1 MQLQTK
7 TMDMQ
12 ELPGPTGIPLLGNLL
27 QISPEGLHRNIERW
41 ANRYG
46 SIYKIRLGTHDI
58 VIVTATETVQYVLKN
73 RPDKFRRLGRMDDVI
88 REMGFIGVFNAEGDE
103 WKRQRKFVSQALNL
117 TRLKAFFPTLVSI
130 TEKLFNRWSRLY
142 SESSAMAIKAELMR
156 YTVDITSRLAFG
168 YNMNTIEK
176 DSDVIQDH
184 LEAIF
189 PNIYKRINSP
199 VPYWRYFKLSA
210 DRKLEASL
218 QVIHKTLQGIISKTR
233 EQLDENP
240 ALKENPDN
248 FLQSLLVA
256 SAREEPISNHVI
268 IGNVLTML
276 LAGEDT
282 TAHTLA
288 WVFYFMHLHPEVQ
301 KKMQRE
307 ADAVLGNER
316 MLVDY
321 EDTTRL
327 PYIEAVALEAMRLKP
342 VAPMLFFE
350 TLENVEIDGY
360 KVPKD
365 TGVFVNTQ
373 YSANRKENFSEPEQ
387 FIPARWIAGA
397 CPYLDAHNERAF
409 MPFGA
414 GPRYCPGSNLAML
427 EMKAVLAMVC
437 KNFEVVMN
445 TNPAEVREIMAFTMM
460 PTDFNIRFVKRTG
473 E

>member
-1 MQLQTK
+1 MQFQTK
-7 TMDMQ
+7 AMDMHDI
-12 ELPGPTGIPLLGNLL
+12 PGPNGIPLLGNLL
-27 QISPEGLHRNIERW
+27 QISPESLHRNIERW
-41 ANRYG
+41 ANQYG
-46 SIYKIRLGTHDI
+46 SIYKIRLGTHNI
-58 VIVTATETVQYVLKN
+58 VIVTATETIQYVLKN

-103 WKRQRKFVSQALNL
+103 WRRQRMFVSQALNL
-117 TRLKAFFPTLVSI
+117 TRLKTFFPTLVSI
-130 TEKLFNRWSRLY
+130 TEKLFNRWNRLY
-142 SESSAMAIKAELMR
+142 TKSSALAIKAELMR

-168 YNMNTIEK
+168 YNMNTIEN
-176 DSDVIQDH
+176 DSDIIQDH
-184 LEAIF
+184 LKAIF

-210 DRKLEASL
+210 DKKLEASL
-218 QVIHKTLQGIISKTR
+218 HVIHNTMQGIINKTR
-233 EQLDENP
+233 EQLDEDP
-240 ALKENPDN
+240 ALKDNPVN

-256 SAREEPISNHVI
+256 ARKEPISNDVI
-268 IGNVLTML
+268 SGNVLTML

-288 WVFYFMHLHPEVQ
+288 WIFYFMHLHPEVQ
-301 KKMQRE
+301 KKMQLE
-307 ADAVLGNER
+307 ADAILGDECILLN
-316 MLVDY
+316 Y

-350 TLENVEIDGY
+350 TLKSVEIEGF

-373 YSANRKENFSEPEQ
+373 YSANREENFSEPEQ
-387 FIPARWIAGA
+387 FIPARWIAGS
-397 CPYLDAHNERAF
+397 CPYLNAHNERAF

-437 KNFEVVMN
+437 KNFEVVMD
-445 TNPAEVREIMAFTMM
+445 TDPVEVREILAFTMM
-460 PTDFNIRFVKRTG
+460 PTDFNVRFVRRTG
-473 E
+473 D